1 MLEVIKEET
10 QHPDN
15 EDYGM
20 HVTVLMSHGAHGVL
34 YGTDIKPVKLLDVF
48 DLLSSDNFKSMDGKP
63 KVVIVV
69 ACRSA
74 ATDALIER
82 VEAESGEIST
92 CRNGVPSTLS
102 HLLFFSSNVDCLN
115 II

>member
-1 MLEVIKEET
+1 MIFVQNMLEVIKEET

-20 HVTVLMSHGAHGVL
+20 HVTVLMSHGATYGAYGML
-34 YGTDIKPVKLLDVF
+34 YGADLKPVKLLDVF

-69 ACRSA
+69 ACR
-74 ATDALIER
+74 
-82 VEAESGEIST
+82 
-92 CRNGVPSTLS
+92 NGIPSTLS
-102 HLLFFSSNVDCLN
+102 HQN
-115 II
+115 

>member
-1 MLEVIKEET
+1 MIFIQKMLEVIKEET

-15 EDYGM
+15 KDYGM

-48 DLLSSDNFKSMDGKP
+48 DLLSSDNFKHMDGKP

-69 ACRSA
+69 ACRS
-74 ATDALIER
+74 
-82 VEAESGEIST
+82 GELYIQYLST
-92 CRNGVPSTLS
+92 T
-102 HLLFFSSNVDCLN
+102 H
-115 II
+115 IW